1 MAPREIKSNAELTAC
16 FQELRPGDIV
26 VGRVRLRPGEEHLL
40 FDLAVRG
47 VRLVPSAMSQW
58 LSRSKVFQARILGP
72 FMVPATRP
80 VYDMHDLM
88 QLVTEYGRDGVGRV
102 VCKLDR
108 ANGGMGI
115 LLFASVEEVYTQ
127 TVLGSLCFPFVV
139 QPFVDQARDIRVVLL
154 GDHLEAY
161 QRHNPHN
168 FRHNLHCGG
177 AGTPW
182 HLDSTH
188 LDLCRQ
194 VMARGEFPYAHID
207 LLLTPS
213 GECWLNEINLRGGLR
228 GAQISQR
235 DYLAAV
241 ERVHVRLLREGAPQ
255 PAKA

>member
-1 MAPREIKSNAELTAC
+1 MAPRLIESNADLDVR
-16 FQELRPGDIV
+16 FQELKTGDVV
-26 VGRVRLRPGEEHLL
+26 VGRLRLRPGEEHLL
-40 FDLAVRG
+40 LDLVARG

-58 LSRSKVFQARILGP
+58 LSRSKVFQARVLGH
-72 FMVPATRP
+72 FMVPATKP
-80 VYDMHDLM
+80 VYDLHDLM
-88 QLVTEYGRDGVGRV
+88 QLITEYGRDGVGRV

-127 TVLGSLCFPFVV
+127 AVLGSLFFPFVL

-154 GDHLEAY
+154 GEHLEAY

-177 AGTPW
+177 KGTPW
-182 HLDSTH
+182 QLDSAH
-188 LDLCRQ
+188 LDLCRR

-228 GAQISQR
+228 GARISQR

-241 ERVHVRLLREGAPQ
+241 EQVHARLLGEVGPGRSA
-255 PAKA
+255 

>member
-1 MAPREIKSNAELTAC
+1 MAPRLIESNEELGVR
-16 FQELRPGDIV
+16 FQELQAGDVV
-26 VGRVRLRPGEEHLL
+26 VGRLRLRPGEEHLL
-40 FDLAVRG
+40 LDLAARG

-58 LSRSKVFQARILGP
+58 LSRSKVFQARILRP
-72 FMVPATRP
+72 FMVPATWP
-80 VYDMHDLM
+80 VYDVHDLM
-88 QLVTEYGRDGVGRV
+88 QLVTEYGRDGVERV

-115 LLFASVEEVYTQ
+115 LQFASVEEVYTQ
-127 TVLGSLCFPFVV
+127 AVLGNLRFPFVL

-154 GDHLEAY
+154 DDYLEAY

-177 AGTPW
+177 KGTPW
-182 HLDSTH
+182 QLDSAQ

-207 LLLTPS
+207 LLVTPGGQS
-213 GECWLNEINLRGGLR
+213 WLNEINLRGGLR
-228 GAQISQR
+228 GAQISQV

-241 ERVHVRLLREGAPQ
+241 ERVHARLLPGGQ
-255 PAKA
+255 GIQST

>member
-1 MAPREIKSNAELTAC
+1 MAPRVIESNADLSAS
-16 FQELRPGDIV
+16 FQELAPGDLV

-40 FDLAVRG
+40 FDLVARG
-47 VRLVPSAMSQW
+47 IRLVPSALSQW

-127 TVLGSLCFPFVV
+127 AVLGCLRFPFVL
-139 QPFVDQARDIRVVLL
+139 QPFIEQVRDIRVVLL
-154 GDHLEAY
+154 GDYLEAY

-177 AGTPW
+177 EGTPW
-182 HLDSTH
+182 QPDSDQ
-188 LDLCRQ
+188 LDLCRR

-207 LLLTPS
+207 LMVSP
-213 GECWLNEINLRGGLR
+213 GGQNWLNEINLRGGLR
-228 GAQISQR
+228 GARISQR

-241 ERVHVRLLREGAPQ
+241 ERVHARLLREVHHN
-255 PAKA
+255 PAKT

>member
-1 MAPREIKSNAELTAC
+1 
-16 FQELRPGDIV
+16 
-26 VGRVRLRPGEEHLL
+26 
-40 FDLAVRG
+40 
-47 VRLVPSAMSQW
+47 MSQW
-58 LSRSKVFQARILGP
+58 LSRSKVFQARVLCP
-72 FMVPATRP
+72 FMVPSTRP
-80 VYDMHDLM
+80 VYDLHDLM

-115 LLFASVEEVYTQ
+115 LLFASVEEVYTLA
-127 TVLGSLCFPFVV
+127 VLGSLCFPFVL
-139 QPFVDQARDIRVVLL
+139 QPFIDQARDIRVVLL

-177 AGTPW
+177 AGIPW
-182 HLDSTH
+182 QLDSIH
-188 LDLCRQ
+188 LELCRQ

-228 GAQISQR
+228 GAQISQH
-235 DYLAAV
+235 DYLASV
-241 ERVHVRLLREGAPQ
+241 EQVHARLLGEVRPGR
-255 PAKA
+255 PA